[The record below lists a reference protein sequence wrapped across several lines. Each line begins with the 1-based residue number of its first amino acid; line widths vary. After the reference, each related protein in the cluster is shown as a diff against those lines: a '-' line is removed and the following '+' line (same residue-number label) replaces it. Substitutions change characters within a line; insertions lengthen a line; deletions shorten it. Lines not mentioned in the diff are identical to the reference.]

1 MSDTV
6 ELSEVSSERLE
17 EVEESISLSGE
28 LSSTTYVIDVEPT
41 ADLEARLRLAP
52 PGISVPRVREE
63 RQLPRRTPGPVAARA
78 LVEEHRNVARSVGK
92 RPAVAAQ
99 ERTERE
105 RQIFHHSEVEAAQS
119 RRLLSLEETVML
131 RDRKIS
137 ELQAQ
142 VDALR
147 ERKSDLARKVDFEQ
161 DVREQ
166 IDAEIQRFQGKAQ
179 VDLQTVRSNMQ
190 ALHEKE
196 VSVLQ
201 ERLKEAEA
209 KALALQKR
217 LESEEQAHQTLQLA
231 HNRLRTELQ
240 SEITDKVD
248 KDYRLLLQ
256 DCEGHKRRAG
266 LLEETL
272 TLRDEKILEL
282 QSKVDSLREKKKDLT
297 RKVELEQVSSTQ
309 EVRDQI
315 NAEIRR
321 FQEKASTDLENV
333 RSQMSALHQKEDRVQ
348 TAEERANSLQTR
360 LDTEEQAHQAHQLSF
375 SRVRAEL
382 QNEITEL
389 TGNLKLKTFEIERAG
404 FTMEEVSSSRQKLD
418 VENTQLKKQM
428 EVMRQEFYNLEL
440 QYKEGRASER
450 AELMTLREQM
460 KGYMTLEKDLDATI
474 RNCAE
479 APTVDAQE
487 ALLIGTTLGSAPASA
502 QRRIQQSLLL
512 AQELQKKNREARM
525 ATLKLGNDH
534 YLEDHPKRGYDDST
548 IIELGILQIL
558 YKGLV
563 AEQEISRL
571 KQDLEAA
578 RRWVFYNRRLWLVN
592 EQIAEF
598 KEAFSLFDKDG
609 DGTITTKELGTVMRS
624 LGQNPTEAE
633 LQDMINEVDADGNG
647 TIDFPEFLSLMAR
660 KMKDTDTEEEL
671 IEAFKVFD
679 RDGNGFISAAELRH
693 VMTNLGEK
701 LTDEEVD
708 EMIREADVDGDG
720 QNNYEEFVKMM
731 MAG

>member
-52 PGISVPRVREE
+52 PGISVPRAREE

-147 ERKSDLARKVDFEQ
+147 EKKSDLARKVDFEQ

-190 ALHEKE
+190 ALHDKE

-209 KALALQKR
+209 KAIALQKR

-256 DCEGHKRRAG
+256 DCEGHKRRAA

-333 RSQMSALHQKEDRVQ
+333 RSQMSALHQKEVTLLLDRVQ

-418 VENTQLKKQM
+418 LENTQLKKQM

-512 AQELQKKNREARM
+512 AQELQKKNREARV
-525 ATLKLGNDH
+525 ATLKLD
-534 YLEDHPKRGYDDST
+534 E
-548 IIELGILQIL
+548 
-558 YKGLV
+558 

-578 RRWVFYNRRLWLVN
+578 RLESRAAQCSEPQVYLHTALRDQKGETNRLKRELRSCQQELDVAQQQAEKAQRAKLQVEEDLRKLLVQRQHLEELQTLIKVEESSRGSWNVGQDASPLRWVSPVFAPFLGYSNTCSPSSRRGPRSPSNSPRNRSSSPKPR
-592 EQIAEF
+592 
-598 KEAFSLFDKDG
+598 K
-609 DGTITTKELGTVMRS
+609 
-624 LGQNPTEAE
+624 
-633 LQDMINEVDADGNG
+633 
-647 TIDFPEFLSLMAR
+647 AR
-660 KMKDTDTEEEL
+660 GDTEDVVDPEL
-671 IEAFKVFD
+671 PNAGLLVQASF
-679 RDGNGFISAAELRH
+679 SH
-693 VMTNLGEK
+693 
-701 LTDEEVD
+701 DED
-708 EMIREADVDGDG
+708 ESSGVLL
-720 QNNYEEFVKMM
+720 QHQL
-731 MAG
+731 

>member
-52 PGISVPRVREE
+52 PGISVPRAREE

-147 ERKSDLARKVDFEQ
+147 EKKSDLARKVDFEQ

-190 ALHEKE
+190 ALHDKE

-209 KALALQKR
+209 KAIALQKR

-256 DCEGHKRRAG
+256 DCEGHKRRAA

-333 RSQMSALHQKEDRVQ
+333 RSQMSALHQKEVTLLLDRVQ

-418 VENTQLKKQM
+418 LENTQLKKQM

-512 AQELQKKNREARM
+512 AQELQKKNREARV
-525 ATLKLGNDH
+525 ATLKLD
-534 YLEDHPKRGYDDST
+534 E
-548 IIELGILQIL
+548 
-558 YKGLV
+558 

-578 RRWVFYNRRLWLVN
+578 RLESRAAQCSEPQVYLHTALRDQKGETNRLKRELRSCQQELDVAQQQAEKAQRAKLQVEEDLRKLLVQRQHL
-592 EQIAEF
+592 E
-598 KEAFSLFDKDG
+598 
-609 DGTITTKELGTVMRS
+609 
-624 LGQNPTEAE
+624 E
-633 LQDMINEVDADGNG
+633 LQTLIKVE
-647 TIDFPEFLSLMAR
+647 ECKSLKTR
-660 KMKDTDTEEEL
+660 VPDERV
-671 IEAFKVFD
+671 I
-679 RDGNGFISAAELRH
+679 
-693 VMTNLGEK
+693 K
-701 LTDEEVD
+701 LLPC
-708 EMIREADVDGDG
+708 G
-720 QNNYEEFVKMM
+720 
-731 MAG
+731 